1 MSTTGLQ
8 SLDYIVFFIYLIGVS
23 AYGYWIYKKKSS
35 KEVSS
40 TDYFLAE
47 GSLTFWAIGASIIAS
62 NISAE
67 HFIGMSGSGFAIAKI
82 MGFAAIVATISGDRA
97 PFTDRPKKTSAPF
110 MASARVRAFVST
122 A

>member
-62 NISAE
+62 NISCGA
-67 HFIGMSGSGFAIAKI
+67 FYRDVGVGFRNRP
-82 MGFAAIVATISGDRA
+82 GD
-97 PFTDRPKKTSAPF
+97 
-110 MASARVRAFVST
+110 FVL
-122 A
+122 